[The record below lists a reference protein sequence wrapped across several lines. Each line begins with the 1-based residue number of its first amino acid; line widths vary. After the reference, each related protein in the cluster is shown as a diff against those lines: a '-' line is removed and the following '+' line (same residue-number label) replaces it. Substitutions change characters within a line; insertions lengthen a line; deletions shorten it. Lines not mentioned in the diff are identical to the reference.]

1 MIVSTMI
8 YFRSLL
14 NFINNLI
21 ILLLSIV
28 LLTIFSCNYYEVV
41 IENEIPIPVELSP
54 IVYSNGNFTINW
66 SMSTEN
72 DFKVYNL
79 NESLFSD
86 MSAETPIFSSTSK
99 HDTVFIVENIV
110 EGIER
115 FYQVTVLDTGNLS
128 SGSNIAYA
136 AAPIISYQKEFGG
149 LNNDIAY
156 SVQQTA
162 DEGLIIAGRTDS
174 WGNGGIDGWLIK
186 TNIEGHEEWN
196 YTFGGENDDWC
207 REVENTSDGG
217 YILTGTTNSSGNGS
231 NDIWLIKVNQEGLEE
246 WQYTFGGA
254 DGDWGMSVEQTMD
267 DGFILVGHTLSFG
280 AGYYDIYMV
289 KTDAFG
295 NEEWQQTFGGTE
307 EDFGYSVLQT
317 SDGGYVVLGFT
328 VSFGSGQKDVWLI
341 KTDAQ
346 GIMQWDKTFGGTAG
360 EIGTEIMETE
370 EGGFIITGYTESNS
384 NGLYDVLLI
393 KTDSNGNE
401 IWSKNIGNGN
411 YESGS
416 SVAQT
421 HDGGFIITGYTIS
434 HGAGLRDI
442 WLVKTDQVG
451 NEEWQY
457 TFGGI
462 YNDEGTHVLQ
472 TFSGGFVVVGY
483 TESRGSGQKDV
494 KLIKTSPLGI

>member
-1 MIVSTMI
+1 MSTMV
-8 YFRSLL
+8 YSRSFL
-14 NFINNLI
+14 NVGKNS
-21 ILLLSIV
+21 ILS
-28 LLTIFSCNYYEVV
+28 LLTIIFVTVFSCNYYE
-41 IENEIPIPVELSP
+41 IEFENEIPVPVELAP

-66 SMSTEN
+66 SMNSEN

-79 NESLFSD
+79 KESLFSD
-86 MSAETPIFSSTSK
+86 MSDETLIFSSTSK
-99 HDTVFIVENIV
+99 HDTVFIVENII
-110 EGIER
+110 EGDER

-128 SGSNIAYA
+128 SRSNIAYA
-136 AAPIISYQKEFGG
+136 TAPVISYQKEFGG
-149 LNNDIAY
+149 QDNDIAY

-162 DEGLIIAGRTDS
+162 DEGLIIAGRIDS

-196 YTFGGENDDWC
+196 YTFGGENSELF
-207 REVENTSDGG
+207 RKVKNTSDGG
-217 YILTGTTNSSGNGS
+217 YILTGITNSFGYGS
-231 NDIWLIKVNQEGLEE
+231 SDIWLFKVNQEGLEE

-267 DGFILVGHTLSFG
+267 DGFIVVGHTLSFG
-280 AGYYDIYMV
+280 AGFYDIYMV

-295 NEEWQQTFGGTE
+295 NEEWHQTFGGTE

-317 SDGGYVVLGFT
+317 SEGGYVVLGFT
-328 VSFGSGQKDVWLI
+328 VSFGSGSRDVWLI

-346 GIMQWDKTFGGTAG
+346 GNMEWDKTFGGSASDVG
-360 EIGTEIMETE
+360 EDIKETTD
-370 EGGFIITGYTESNS
+370 GGYIITGYTESNS

-401 IWSKNIGNGN
+401 IWSKNIGDGN
-411 YESGS
+411 YEGGS

-421 HDGGFIITGYTIS
+421 HDGGYIITGYTIS
-434 HGAGLRDI
+434 YGNGAKDI
-442 WLVKTDQVG
+442 WLVKTDNAG
-451 NEEWQY
+451 NEEWNY

-462 YNDEGTHVLQ
+462 NNEAGQQILQ
-472 TFSGGFVVVGY
+472 TFSGGYVIVGY

-494 KLIKTSPLGI
+494 KLIKTSPAGI

>member
-86 MSAETPIFSSTSK
+86 MSDETLIFSSTSK

-110 EGIER
+110 EGAEQ

-128 SGSNIAYA
+128 SRSNIAYA

-149 LNNDIAY
+149 QGIDIAY

-174 WGNGGIDGWLIK
+174 WGSGGIDGWLIK
-186 TNIEGHEEWN
+186 TNNEGHEEWN
-196 YTFGGENDDWC
+196 RTYGSEDDDYI
-207 REVENTSDGG
+207 RKIEVLSDGG
-217 YILTGTTNSSGNGS
+217 YILTGTTNSFGYGS
-231 NDIWLIKVNQEGLEE
+231 NDIWLFKVDQDGLEE
-246 WQYTFGGA
+246 WQFTFGGT
-254 DGDWGMSVEQTMD
+254 DDDWGMSVEQTMD
-267 DGFILVGHTLSFG
+267 DGFIMVGHTLSYG

-295 NEEWQQTFGGTE
+295 NEEWHQTFGGTE
-307 EDFGYSVLQT
+307 EDFGYSVLQS

-328 VSFGSGQKDVWLI
+328 VSFGSGNKDVWLI

-346 GIMQWDKTFGGTAG
+346 GNMQWDKTFGGTES
-360 EIGTEIMETE
+360 EIGFDIKKTTD
-370 EGGFIITGYTESNS
+370 GGYIITGYTESNS

-416 SVAQT
+416 SVKQT
-421 HDGGFIITGYTIS
+421 YDGGFIITGYTFS
-434 HGAGLRDI
+434 YGAGLRDI
-442 WLVKTDQVG
+442 WLIKTDQDG

-462 YNDEGTHVLQ
+462 YNEEGTHVLQ
-472 TFSGGFVVVGY
+472 TLSGGFVIVGY
-483 TESRGSGQKDV
+483 TESRGSGQMDV
-494 KLIKTSPLGI
+494 KLIKTSPAGI

>member
-1 MIVSTMI
+1 MSTMV
-8 YFRSLL
+8 YSRSFL
-14 NFINNLI
+14 NVGKNS
-21 ILLLSIV
+21 ILS
-28 LLTIFSCNYYEVV
+28 LLTIIFVTVFSCNYYE
-41 IENEIPIPVELSP
+41 IEFENEIPVPVELAP

-66 SMSTEN
+66 SMNSEN

-79 NESLFSD
+79 KESLFSD
-86 MSAETPIFSSTSK
+86 MSDETLIFSSTSK
-99 HDTVFIVENIV
+99 HDTVFIVENII
-110 EGIER
+110 EGDER

-128 SGSNIAYA
+128 SRSNIAYA
-136 AAPIISYQKEFGG
+136 TAPVISYQKEFGG
-149 LNNDIAY
+149 QDNDIAY

-162 DEGLIIAGRTDS
+162 DEGLIIAGRIDS

-196 YTFGGENDDWC
+196 YTFGGENSELF
-207 REVENTSDGG
+207 RKVKNTSDGG
-217 YILTGTTNSSGNGS
+217 YILTGITNSFGYGS
-231 NDIWLIKVNQEGLEE
+231 SDIWLFKVNQEGLEE

-295 NEEWQQTFGGTE
+295 NEEWHQTFGGTE

-317 SDGGYVVLGFT
+317 SEGGYIVLGFT
-328 VSFGSGQKDVWLI
+328 VSFGSGNKDVWLI
-341 KTDAQ
+341 KTDSQ
-346 GIMQWDKTFGGTAG
+346 GNMEWDKTFGGSASDVG
-360 EIGTEIMETE
+360 IDIKETTD
-370 EGGFIITGYTESNS
+370 GGYIITGYTESNS

-401 IWSKNIGNGN
+401 IWSKNIGDGN

-421 HDGGFIITGYTIS
+421 HDGGYIITGYTIS
-434 HGAGLRDI
+434 YGNGAKDI
-442 WLVKTDQVG
+442 WLVKTDNAG
-451 NEEWQY
+451 NEEWNY

-462 YNDEGTHVLQ
+462 FNEGGNQILQ
-472 TFSGGFVVVGY
+472 TLSGGYVIVGY

-494 KLIKTSPLGI
+494 KLIKTSPSGI

>member
-1 MIVSTMI
+1 MSTMV
-8 YFRSLL
+8 YSRSFL
-14 NFINNLI
+14 NVGKNS
-21 ILLLSIV
+21 ILS
-28 LLTIFSCNYYEVV
+28 LLTIIFVTVFSCNYYE
-41 IENEIPIPVELSP
+41 IEFENEIPVPVELAP

-66 SMSTEN
+66 SMNSEN

-79 NESLFSD
+79 KESLFSD
-86 MSAETPIFSSTSK
+86 MSDETLIFSSTSK
-99 HDTVFIVENIV
+99 HDTVFIVENII
-110 EGIER
+110 EGDER

-128 SGSNIAYA
+128 SRSNIAYA
-136 AAPIISYQKEFGG
+136 TAPVISYQKEFGG
-149 LNNDIAY
+149 QDNDIAY

-162 DEGLIIAGRTDS
+162 DEGLIIAGRIDS

-196 YTFGGENDDWC
+196 YTFGGENSELF
-207 REVENTSDGG
+207 RKVKNTSDGG
-217 YILTGTTNSSGNGS
+217 YILTGITNSFGYGS
-231 NDIWLIKVNQEGLEE
+231 SDIWLVKVNQEGLEE

-267 DGFILVGHTLSFG
+267 DGFIVVGHTLSFG
-280 AGYYDIYMV
+280 AGFYDIYMV

-295 NEEWQQTFGGTE
+295 NEEWHQTFGGTE

-317 SDGGYVVLGFT
+317 SEGGYVVLGFT
-328 VSFGSGQKDVWLI
+328 VSFGSGSRDVWLI

-346 GIMQWDKTFGGTAG
+346 GNMEWDKTFGGSASDVG
-360 EIGTEIMETE
+360 EDIKETTD
-370 EGGFIITGYTESNS
+370 GGYIITGYTESNS

-401 IWSKNIGNGN
+401 IWSKNIGDGN

-421 HDGGFIITGYTIS
+421 HDGGYIITGYTIS
-434 HGAGLRDI
+434 YGNGAKDI
-442 WLVKTDQVG
+442 WLVKTDNAG
-451 NEEWQY
+451 NEEWNY

-462 YNDEGTHVLQ
+462 FNEGGNQILQ
-472 TFSGGFVVVGY
+472 TLSGGYVIVGY

-494 KLIKTSPLGI
+494 KLIKTSPSGI